1 MFFLCCC
8 FICLLL
14 IVSARAGVLIM
25 EITGSDV
32 VYMTNVRSPIANLLM
47 LPSG

>member
-14 IVSARAGVLIM
+14 IVSAQAGVLIM
-25 EITGSDV
+25 EITGSGV
-32 VYMTNVRSPIANLLM
+32 V
-47 LPSG
+47 